1 VRWRFST
8 DAPNGGAKTK
18 HGYDR
23 VGLAAK
29 EPLTPVNHSH
39 PQAKPHH
46 AQMPLWLAEKEM
58 ARSQPPRYLCG
69 AAVWPLRRTT
79 GFMNTKRV
87 FHLHLVSDA
96 TGETLNMVARAAC
109 AQYEDARP
117 IEHVYALVRG
127 PRQLERVLAEIENAP
142 GIVMFTMVNDELRS
156 RLEKRCAELQTPC
169 ISVLDP
175 AMLAL
180 GKYLGKES
188 SHKPGSQHIMDA
200 EYFDRIA
207 ALNYT
212 MAHDDGQSAGDL
224 DDADIILL
232 GVSRTSKT
240 PTCIYLANRGIKAA
254 NIPIVPGAPLPPDL
268 ETAEKPL
275 IVGLT
280 TSPDRLVQIR
290 KNRLLSLHENTDTD
304 YVAPDVVADEIA
316 FARKLFAR
324 NSWPVIDVTRRSI
337 EETAAAVLNLYNER
351 QRAI

>member
-1 VRWRFST
+1 MS
-8 DAPNGGAKTK
+8 
-18 HGYDR
+18 
-23 VGLAAK
+23 
-29 EPLTPVNHSH
+29 S
-39 PQAKPHH
+39 
-46 AQMPLWLAEKEM
+46 
-58 ARSQPPRYLCG
+58 
-69 AAVWPLRRTT
+69 
-79 GFMNTKRV
+79 KRV

-127 PRQLERVLAEIENAP
+127 PK
-142 GIVMFTMVNDELRS
+142 MFTMVNVKLRE

-175 AMLAL
+175 AMGAL
-180 GKYLGKES
+180 GQYLGKES

-224 DDADIILL
+224 DEADIILL

-254 NIPIVPGAPLPPDL
+254 NIPIVPNTPLPPDL
-268 ETAEKPL
+268 ETVEHPL

-304 YVAPDVVADEIA
+304 YVAPDVVADEIS
-316 FARKLFAR
+316 FARRLFAR
-324 NSWPVIDVTRRSI
+324 NAWPVIDVTRRSI
-337 EETAAAVLNLYNER
+337 EETAAAVLNLYSDR
-351 QRAI
+351 QRAM

>member
-1 VRWRFST
+1 MLCMTGIGRKKNWHGEEVPDTLPLPSGPDRT
-8 DAPNGGAKTK
+8 KTI
-18 HGYDR
+18 
-23 VGLAAK
+23 AMS
-29 EPLTPVNHSH
+29 N
-39 PQAKPHH
+39 
-46 AQMPLWLAEKEM
+46 
-58 ARSQPPRYLCG
+58 
-69 AAVWPLRRTT
+69 
-79 GFMNTKRV
+79 KRV

-127 PRQLERVLAEIENAP
+127 PKQLERVLGEIENAP
-142 GIVMFTMVNDELRS
+142 GLVMFTMVNDELRA
-156 RLEKRCAELQTPC
+156 RLEKRCAEIQTPC

-175 AMLAL
+175 AMQAL

-224 DDADIILL
+224 DDADIVLL

-254 NIPIVPGAPLPPDL
+254 NIPIVPGAALPPDL
-268 ETAEKPL
+268 ETAKKPL

-290 KNRLLSLHENTDTD
+290 KNRLLSLHEKADTD

-324 NSWPVIDVTRRSI
+324 NGWPVIDVTRRSI

-351 QRAI
+351 QRERMS